1 MANIFKIKLLIILVC
16 LTGLLAAQTVPVYN
30 FTPLQ
35 SAGAIPADFTRTPS
49 QTYFLEDYTKDVED
63 YAEAIGKRN
72 FFSSSVMFMDKV
84 LHSGYVI
91 FGDSV
96 TNYLNQVKDEI
107 LKHNPDLKGNI
118 RIYTLLSNDVNAFA
132 ADNGVILVTTG
143 LLAKIQNEA
152 QLAFVLCHEFSHYYS
167 QHALEKVEEQIFY
180 RTYSSDHIH
189 LTETQR
195 AIAQF
200 KYSKEQ
206 EYAADD
212 QGLQFFKNTNYDD
225 AAIDGLYDILLYS
238 YLPYQEISFPK
249 TYFNDSLY
257 HIPETNFRDSI
268 KAIKADDEN
277 DPTSSHPDVTSRRA
291 RILSK
296 LTENDTIVK
305 SLFIHDENTF
315 RRIQQMCRYEGCILF
330 LQNADYPDA
339 LYQAFLLESEHGT
352 NTYLN
357 TIKAKS
363 LYGMSMYKNRNESPE
378 SIEPYSKVQGES
390 QQIYY
395 LFSKMKTKDFNVLAL
410 KFSWDA
416 LQQDTNNVELKKI
429 CNHLAF
435 ELQNTNATAAAD
447 FFSAQKS
454 VRKKTINT
462 EEGPESFE
470 IGNGQESIMKKLPAA
485 STNAAKADYW
495 RYAFFNVQDQNI
507 FADLFDAPL
516 MVDTNFSY
524 NTGKKGVR
532 LRNLGLNNIV
542 LLDPLHSYTNNKS
555 YLHYDLYE
563 MDQTKA
569 DYRSEI
575 KEHAE
580 DNAITVMDLSYYDLD
595 STEVDKFNKLTVIN
609 QWLDEKLIH
618 LDMSVPLI
626 SSSAEEVAAI
636 SANYGISNIMRIG
649 MYSTVTE
656 NEKVGTKILMGIVF
670 IPYLPFAIADVATP
684 LHDSYYYAF
693 TGDMKTDNVFF
704 MQEMAGDFAP
714 DGRKINSEFSKLM
727 NATAAPVNK

>member
-1 MANIFKIKLLIILVC
+1 
-16 LTGLLAAQTVPVYN
+16 
-30 FTPLQ
+30 
-35 SAGAIPADFTRTPS
+35 
-49 QTYFLEDYTKDVED
+49 
-63 YAEAIGKRN
+63 
-72 FFSSSVMFMDKV
+72 
-84 LHSGYVI
+84 
-91 FGDSV
+91 
-96 TNYLNQVKDEI
+96 
-107 LKHNPDLKGNI
+107 
-118 RIYTLLSNDVNAFA
+118 
-132 ADNGVILVTTG
+132 
-143 LLAKIQNEA
+143 
-152 QLAFVLCHEFSHYYS
+152 
-167 QHALEKVEEQIFY
+167 
-180 RTYSSDHIH
+180 
-189 LTETQR
+189 
-195 AIAQF
+195 
-200 KYSKEQ
+200 
-206 EYAADD
+206 
-212 QGLQFFKNTNYDD
+212 
-225 AAIDGLYDILLYS
+225 
-238 YLPYQEISFPK
+238 
-249 TYFNDSLY
+249 
-257 HIPETNFRDSI
+257 
-268 KAIKADDEN
+268 
-277 DPTSSHPDVTSRRA
+277 
-291 RILSK
+291 
-296 LTENDTIVK
+296 
-305 SLFIHDENTF
+305 
-315 RRIQQMCRYEGCILF
+315 
-330 LQNADYPDA
+330 
-339 LYQAFLLESEHGT
+339 
-352 NTYLN
+352 
-357 TIKAKS
+357 
-363 LYGMSMYKNRNESPE
+363 MSMYKNRNESPE

-435 ELQNTNATAAAD
+435 ELQNTNATTAAD

-636 SANYGISNIMRIG
+636 SDNYGISNIMRIG

-656 NEKVGTKILMGIVF
+656 NEKVG
-670 IPYLPFAIADVATP
+670 Y
-684 LHDSYYYAF
+684 
-693 TGDMKTDNVFF
+693 
-704 MQEMAGDFAP
+704 
-714 DGRKINSEFSKLM
+714 
-727 NATAAPVNK
+727 